1 MSNNKP
7 KKAEAEKIPD
17 NRKIDYNKILED
29 VTILKISNKMQV
41 TQIHGDQQENK
52 KKT

>member
-29 VTILKISNKMQV
+29 VTILKISNKM
-41 TQIHGDQQENK
+41 
-52 KKT
+52 